1 MWAELQCF
9 AVDDGVDL
17 GVPLE
22 DVVSAIHGVPSAGAL
37 DRLVGRWAGDAQP
50 LREAL
55 REARE
60 LGQADWMRAR
70 KQGAVTLVAAQGA
83 GAWG

>member
-37 DRLVGRWAGDAQP
+37 DRLVGRWD
-50 LREAL
+50 
-55 REARE
+55 
-60 LGQADWMRAR
+60 
-70 KQGAVTLVAAQGA
+70 
-83 GAWG
+83 